1 MKKYLP
7 ILLLIF
13 VNGLGFSIFFPV
25 FPFLIEDYGVSSFW
39 YGLLLSVYSLGQF
52 FAGPVFWAW
61 SDHHGRKP
69 LLIWSQFGT
78 LLSLLTFVGAL
89 FLPHIMIGGVILPL
103 WVILFSRI
111 IDGITGGN
119 NGVAMAYLSDIT
131 HGKNKAKAFGL
142 MGAVFGISMI
152 IGPAIGWTAVQYRWY
167 VGVWLVAAGI
177 SLITLLYM
185 IFGLEESLHVDKR
198 DMTPVQLGQALNV
211 FTRFNIISNFPKVIR
226 LFWVYGLFAIMF
238 MGYTSTNILYA
249 KEYLGFGP
257 AQISSM
263 YIIIGLFLII
273 NQGFTVR
280 KLLDIVDEKKLFLSG
295 IVSVSLSLL
304 VYIVEPGIILFYI
317 SAFLSTLGI
326 ALCMATFKGIITQVV
341 DHSAQGKIIGL
352 DESVMSGSRVIVP
365 ALAAGAFA
373 IWGHRIFVVFG
384 VIGLVALWLDWR
396 ITREVG

>member
-1 MKKYLP
+1 
-7 ILLLIF
+7 
-13 VNGLGFSIFFPV
+13 
-25 FPFLIEDYGVSSFW
+25 
-39 YGLLLSVYSLGQF
+39 
-52 FAGPVFWAW
+52 
-61 SDHHGRKP
+61 
-69 LLIWSQFGT
+69 
-78 LLSLLTFVGAL
+78 
-89 FLPHIMIGGVILPL
+89 
-103 WVILFSRI
+103 
-111 IDGITGGN
+111 
-119 NGVAMAYLSDIT
+119 
-131 HGKNKAKAFGL
+131 
-142 MGAVFGISMI
+142 
-152 IGPAIGWTAVQYRWY
+152 
-167 VGVWLVAAGI
+167 
-177 SLITLLYM
+177 M

>member
-25 FPFLIEDYGVSSFW
+25 FPFLIEDYGASSFW

-52 FAGPVFWAW
+52 FAGPVFGAW

-89 FLPHIMIGGVILPL
+89 FLPHIIVGGVILPL

-152 IGPAIGWTAVQYRWY
+152 IGPAIGWWSVQHRWY
-167 VGVWLVAAGI
+167 VGVWLVASAI

-185 IFGLEESLHVDKR
+185 LFGLEESLQVDKR
-198 DMTPVQLGQALNV
+198 DTTPIQLRHALNV
-211 FTRFNIISNFPKVIR
+211 LKRFTIISKFPAVIR

-249 KEYLGFGP
+249 KEYLWFDA
-257 AQISSM
+257 AQISVM
-263 YIIIGLFLII
+263 YIIIGVFLIF
-273 NQGFTVR
+273 NQWFAVR
-280 KLLDIVDEKKLFLSG
+280 KLVDIIDEKKLFLVG
-295 IVSVSLSLL
+295 IVCVSLSLF
-304 VYIVEPGIILFYI
+304 VYIVQPGLVLFYI

-326 ALCMATFKGIITQVV
+326 ALCMATFKSIITQVV

-352 DESVMSGSRVIVP
+352 DESVMAGSRVIVP

-373 IWGHRIFVVFG
+373 IRGHWIFVAFG
-384 VIGLVALWLDWR
+384 IIGLVALWLDWR
-396 ITREVG
+396 VTREKL

>member
-1 MKKYLP
+1 MKKYIP
-7 ILLLIF
+7 IFLLIF

-52 FAGPVFWAW
+52 FTGPVFGAW

-69 LLIWSQFGT
+69 LLIRSQFGT
-78 LLSLLTFVGAL
+78 LLSLLTFVWAL
-89 FLPHIMIGGVILPL
+89 FLPHIVIGGVILPL

-111 IDGITGGN
+111 IDGITGWN

-131 HGKNKAKAFGL
+131 DGKNKSKIFWL
-142 MGAVFGISMI
+142 MGAVFWISMI
-152 IGPAIGWTAVQYRWY
+152 IGPAIWGMAVQYGWY
-167 VGVWLVAAGI
+167 VAVWLVAAGI

-185 IFGLEESLHVDKR
+185 IFGLQESLAVDKR
-198 DMTPVQLGQALNV
+198 DTTPIQLRHALNV
-211 FTRFNIISNFPKVIR
+211 FTRFKIISKLPQVIR
-226 LFWVYGLFAIMF
+226 LFWVYALFAIMF
-238 MGYTSTNILYA
+238 TGYTSTNILYA
-249 KEYLGFGP
+249 KEYLWFDP
-257 AQISSM
+257 AHISGM

-280 KLLDIVDEKKLFLSG
+280 RLLDIFDEKKLFLAG
-295 IVSVSLSLL
+295 VASVSISLL
-304 VYIVEPGIILFYI
+304 VYIVQPGIVLFYI
-317 SAFLSTLGI
+317 AAFLSTLGI

-341 DHSAQGKIIGL
+341 DHSAQGKIISL
-352 DESVMSGSRVIVP
+352 DESVMAGSRVIVP

-373 IWGHRIFVVFG
+373 LWGHWTFVVFG

-396 ITREVG
+396 VTRDKL

>member
-13 VNGLGFSIFFPV
+13 VNGLGFSVFFPV
-25 FPFLIEDYGVSSFW
+25 FPFLIQDYGVSSFW

-52 FAGPVFWAW
+52 FAGPVFGAW

-78 LLSLLTFVGAL
+78 LLSLLIFVGAL

-103 WVILFSRI
+103 RVILFSRI
-111 IDGITGGN
+111 IDGITGWN

-131 HGKNKAKAFGL
+131 HGKNKAKAFGM

-152 IGPAIGWTAVQYRWY
+152 VGPAIGWAAVQYGWY
-167 VGVWLVAAGI
+167 VAVWLLAAGI

-185 IFGLEESLHVDKR
+185 MFGLQESLHVDKR
-198 DMTPVQLGQALNV
+198 DTTPIQLRHALNV
-211 FTRFNIISNFPKVIR
+211 FTRFNIISNFPQVVR
-226 LFWVYGLFAIMF
+226 LFWVYALFAIMF
-238 MGYTSTNILYA
+238 TGYTSTNILYA
-249 KEYLGFGP
+249 KDYLWFDP
-257 AQISSM
+257 AQISAM
-263 YIIIGLFLII
+263 YIIIGVFLII
-273 NQGFTVR
+273 NQGFAVR
-280 KLLDIVDEKKLFLSG
+280 KLVDRVDEKKLFLAG
-295 IVSVSLSLL
+295 VVCVSLSLL
-304 VYIVEPGIILFYI
+304 VYIVQPGIVLFYL
-317 SAFLSTLGI
+317 SAFISTLGI

-352 DESVMSGSRVIVP
+352 DESVMAGSRVIVP
-365 ALAAGAFA
+365 AIAAGAFA
-373 IWGHRIFVVFG
+373 IWGHWIFVVFG

-396 ITREVG
+396 VTREVR